1 MAVDP
6 GVGSAIMARASLPPG
21 RRTALAVVLA
31 LAVIG
36 LAPASALAGR
46 FIGTGHDAD
55 LHCSGGQQC
64 HYVKVA
70 VSYVRAGAPNPNLPV
85 LILDRGS
92 LEMQS
97 AVDAAF
103 GAGVVPRKVVDPRSP
118 EFASLP
124 INTATYSAILVASDT
139 TCGGCDLNESDATPD
154 SDAIN
159 ARKADIEA
167 FFNDGGGIFAGA
179 GASHGDG
186 DPSTGPDTY
195 YNFLPL
201 PVGGKPVSAPF
212 KLTDLGKSLG
222 FEDAKAMPPIGTN
235 DDINC
240 CATHNSFT
248 LPPAGGPLGVA
259 ETDNAGLAE
268 TLVVEG
274 KVSGGGF
281 VPPSSTKPP
290 AFGPGGIVVAPSN
303 KKCVSRRNFRIRLR
317 QPKGA
322 KIVGATVKVNGRTV
336 ATRRGSRVTAP
347 VDLRGL
353 PKGRFTVSITILLDN
368 GKIVRGSRRYRT
380 CTPKRRGGRPKV

>member
-1 MAVDP
+1 
-6 GVGSAIMARASLPPG
+6 MARAPLPSG
-21 RRTALAVVLA
+21 RRTALAIVVA
-31 LAVIG
+31 LGLIG
-36 LAPASALAGR
+36 LTPASALAGR

-70 VSYVRAGAPNPNLPV
+70 VSYVRAGAPNPGLPV
-85 LILDRGS
+85 LILDR
-92 LEMQS
+92 LNLDMQV
-97 AVDAAF
+97 ALDAAF

-118 EFASLP
+118 EFASMP
-124 INTATYSAILVASDT
+124 INVGTYSAILVASDI
-139 TCGGCDLNESDATPD
+139 TCGGCDLNENDSTPD

-159 ARKADIEA
+159 ARKADIET

-186 DPSTGPDTY
+186 DPSTGADTY

-201 PVGGKPVSAPF
+201 PVGGKPVSPPF

-222 FEDAKAMPPIGTN
+222 FEDSMAMPPIGTN
-235 DDINC
+235 NDINC
-240 CATHNSFT
+240 CLTHNSFT
-248 LPPAGGPLGVA
+248 LPPAGSPLGVA
-259 ETDNAGLAE
+259 ETDSAGLAE

-290 AFGPGGIVVAPSN
+290 TAFGPGGIVVAPSN

-322 KIVGATVKVNGRTV
+322 RLVGATVKVNGNTV
-336 ATRRGSRVTAP
+336 ATRRGARVTAP

-368 GKIVRGSRRYRT
+368 GKIVRGKRRYFT
-380 CTPKRRGGRPKV
+380 CTPKRGGTRPKV

>member
-1 MAVDP
+1 MRRAPVP
-6 GVGSAIMARASLPPG
+6 AARKTAIAIVV
-21 RRTALAVVLA
+21 ALGLA
-31 LAVIG
+31 G
-36 LAPASALAGR
+36 FAPASALAGR

-55 LHCSGGQQC
+55 LHCSGGRQC

-70 VSYVRAGAPNPNLPV
+70 VSYVRSGAPNPNLPV
-85 LILDRGS
+85 LVLDRGS
-92 LEMQS
+92 LEMQT
-97 AVDAAF
+97 AVNAAF
-103 GAGVVPRKVVDPRSP
+103 GAGVVPMKVVDPRGP

-124 INTATYSAILVASDT
+124 INTGSYSAILVASDT
-139 TCGGCDLNESDATPD
+139 TCGGCDLNEADSTPD

-167 FFNDGGGIFAGA
+167 FFNDGGGIFAAA
-179 GASHGDG
+179 GAQHGDG

-195 YNFLPL
+195 YSFLPL
-201 PVGGKPVSAPF
+201 PVGGKPVTSPF

-222 FEDAKAMPPIGTN
+222 FEDSAAMPPIGTN

-248 LPPAGGPLGVA
+248 LPPAGSPLGVA
-259 ETDNAGLAE
+259 ETDSAGLAE

-274 KVSGGGF
+274 RVSGGGF

-290 AFGPGGIVVAPSN
+290 TAFGPGGIVVAPSN

-322 KIVGATVKVNGRTV
+322 RIVGATVKVNGRTV
-336 ATRRGSRVTAP
+336 ATRRGARVTAP

-368 GKIVRGSRRYRT
+368 GRIVRGKRRYFT
-380 CTPKRRGGRPKV
+380 CTPRRRGGRPKL